1 MMDFVGSRAKKIA
14 KKILMILCAAVLF
27 TSCVT
32 TYNTT
37 DVDVVSD
44 SPDDNSIHFIKKNEN
59 IKAKNT
65 LDGKLVAYYTLGY
78 PFIVL
83 GCTVRETAR
92 VAGYSVMN
100 LFLGAFAYD
109 ELFHGGGNAVGFAL
123 PNTKKAKEDLENF
136 QKEYEA
142 SDLYKYRKYRKALHK
157 ATITKNDLV
166 EEVDWNDE
174 SKVIS
179 SSSETVRVQTDIG
192 KSAKQISKKASLV
205 GGRIGTVTSVIF
217 GVPSYIIG
225 LAVAAYADGASSKN

>member
-1 MMDFVGSRAKKIA
+1 MRKFA
-14 KKILMILCAAVLF
+14 KKILVILCAAFLLS
-27 TSCVT
+27 SCVT

-37 DVDVVSD
+37 DVDVISD
-44 SPDDNSIHFIKKNEN
+44 SPDDNSIHFVKKSEN

-65 LDGKLVAYYTLGY
+65 LDGKLLAYYTFGY
-78 PFIVL
+78 PFVIV

-92 VAGYSVMN
+92 VAGYSAMN
-100 LFLGAFAYD
+100 LVLGAFAYD
-109 ELFHGGGNAVGFAL
+109 ELIHGSGATIGWAL
-123 PNTKKAKEDLENF
+123 PDTKKAKAELDEY

-179 SSSETVRVQTDIG
+179 STSETLKLQTDIG
-192 KSAKQISKKASLV
+192 KSAKQVSKKASLV

-217 GVPSYIIG
+217 GIPSYIIG
-225 LAVAAYADGASSKN
+225 LVAGAYLDASSD

>member
-1 MMDFVGSRAKKIA
+1 MV
-14 KKILMILCAAVLF
+14 LCAAFLLS
-27 TSCVT
+27 SCVT

-37 DVDVVSD
+37 DVDVISD
-44 SPDDNSIHFIKKNEN
+44 SPDDNSIHFVKKSEN

-65 LDGKLVAYYTLGY
+65 LDGKLLAYYTLGY
-78 PFIVL
+78 PFVIA

-92 VAGYSVMN
+92 VAGYSAMN
-100 LFLGAFAYD
+100 LVLGAFAYD
-109 ELFHGGGNAVGFAL
+109 ELFYGSGNAVGWAL
-123 PNTKKAKEDLENF
+123 PNTKKAKAELDEY

-142 SDLYKYRKYRKALHK
+142 SDLYKYRKLRKALHK

-174 SKVIS
+174 AKVIS
-179 SSSETVRVQTDIG
+179 SSTETLKLQTDIG
-192 KSAKQISKKASLV
+192 KSAKQVSKKASLV

-225 LAVAAYADGASSKN
+225 FVAGAYLDASSD

>member
-1 MMDFVGSRAKKIA
+1 MIGFAGRKIKKFT
-14 KKILMILCAAVLF
+14 KKMLTALCVAFLLS
-27 TSCVT
+27 SCVT

-37 DVDVVSD
+37 DVDVISD
-44 SPDDNSIHFIKKNEN
+44 SPNDNSIHFVKKTEN

-65 LDGKLVAYYTLGY
+65 LDGKLLAYYTFGY
-78 PFIVL
+78 PFVIV

-92 VAGYSVMN
+92 VAGYSAMN
-100 LFLGAFAYD
+100 LVLGAFAYD
-109 ELFHGGGNAVGFAL
+109 ELFHGSGNAVGWAL
-123 PNTKKAKEDLENF
+123 PNTKKAKAELDEY

-174 SKVIS
+174 TKVVS
-179 SSSETVRVQTDIG
+179 STSETLNLQTDIG
-192 KSAKQISKKASLV
+192 KSAKQVSKKASLV

-225 LAVAAYADGASSKN
+225 LVAGAYLDASSD